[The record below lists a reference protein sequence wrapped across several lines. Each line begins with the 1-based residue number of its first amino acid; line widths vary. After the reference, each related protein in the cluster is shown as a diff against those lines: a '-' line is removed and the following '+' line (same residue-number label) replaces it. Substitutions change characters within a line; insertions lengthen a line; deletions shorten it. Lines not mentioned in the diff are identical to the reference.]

1 MLGIPS
7 LSMLCILVLVFGG
20 QLLLFL
26 QMLSMDISVEATA
39 IEMID
44 HYNNIIIIILLGIA
58 LKLIKVRKRA
68 KRERR

>member
-1 MLGIPS
+1 MGIPS

-26 QMLSMDISVEATA
+26 QMLSKDISVGATA

-44 HYNNIIIIILLGIA
+44 HYKNIIIIILLGIA